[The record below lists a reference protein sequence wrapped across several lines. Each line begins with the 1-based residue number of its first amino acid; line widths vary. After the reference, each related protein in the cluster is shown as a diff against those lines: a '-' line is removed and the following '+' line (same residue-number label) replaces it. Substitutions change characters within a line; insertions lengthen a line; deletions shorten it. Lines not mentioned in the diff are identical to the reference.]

1 VSASGEQEARSGR
14 DRPPS
19 TILSRPD
26 LLPWH
31 ISRLSEPLTH
41 RSPLPGPRSLPVLS
55 HADQLRIPIGPGALH
70 VERYGFGGTPV
81 VLLHG
86 FGTSSFLW
94 RWTAPLLA
102 RRGYT
107 AFAIDLL
114 GYGESDRPLDGG
126 FGITEQVEYI
136 DRAMTALRVARA
148 VVVGLDIGAAVAL
161 ALAAERPER
170 VIRLVLVNPPDLD
183 ELPGDDVRSV
193 QRNTARFALRASR
206 DVLGVAS
213 LLTPLLEGGVADP
226 DHMPPKLVGRYLAP
240 YVGADGVSHLLSLAR
255 SLQNDDVEE
264 IELAQVRVPV
274 MVVWGEADRW
284 ADVSVADR
292 LVAALPVAQLE
303 RVPDVGRLVPEEAPE
318 RLADLID
325 TEPVPA
331 ATGTGG
337 AGGALRQGE
346 IEPATAES
354 APEQTL
360 G

>member
-1 VSASGEQEARSGR
+1 M
-14 DRPPS
+14 
-19 TILSRPD
+19 
-26 LLPWH
+26 
-31 ISRLSEPLTH
+31 
-41 RSPLPGPRSLPVLS
+41 
-55 HADQLRIPIGPGALH
+55 H

-114 GYGESDRPLDGG
+114 GYGESDRPLDAGY
-126 FGITEQVEYI
+126 GIADQADYV

-148 VVVGLDIGAAVAL
+148 VVVGIDVGAAVAL

-213 LLTPLLEGGVADP
+213 LLTPLLEGSVSDP
-226 DHMPPKLVGRYLAP
+226 ECMPPRLVARYLAP

-255 SLQNDDVEE
+255 SVQPDDVEA
-264 IELAQVRVPV
+264 IDLAGIHMPT

-284 ADVSVADR
+284 ADPSVAER
-292 LVAALPVAQLE
+292 MVATLPVAQLE
-303 RVPDVGRLVPEEAPE
+303 RLPDVGRLVPEEAPE
-318 RLADLID
+318 RLAELID
-325 TEPVPA
+325 TAPVPR
-331 ATGTGG
+331 GPG
-337 AGGALRQGE
+337 AGGDLAGTAGASAGVDAAVDYRTDPALGDR
-346 IEPATAES
+346 
-354 APEQTL
+354 L